1 MEDNIR
7 ETRITL
13 GSKTYLLRTALAAD
27 KFSDIVAF
35 SQKLFASLDPKADQ
49 EKLFLLGWMYMAYK
63 LQQIQ
68 GKLTDMIDKYGDAA
82 APQAAADKKDSGEK
96 YQ

>member
-13 GSKTYLLRTALAAD
+13 GNKSYLLRTALSAE
-27 KFSDIVAF
+27 KFEDIMAF

-49 EKLFLLGWMYMAYK
+49 EKRFLLGWMYMAYK
-63 LQQIQ
+63 LQQVQ
-68 GKLTDMIDKYGDAA
+68 RKLAAMIDQYGDADS
-82 APQAAADKKDSGEK
+82 APRGDEEGGQGGRL
-96 YQ
+96 Q